1 MNGFWLFM
9 FGTTLLMPLTM
20 IGFGRF
26 FYKQAPKE
34 IQSTFG
40 YRTGRSMKSREA
52 WEFAHNYCG
61 KLWIVAGGIMLPV
74 SVVLMLLV
82 NGKDADVVGD
92 LGSAL
97 CLIHVAIMILSIIP
111 VEMAL
116 KRTFN
121 ENGERPK

>member
-40 YRTGRSMKSREA
+40 YRTGRSMKSRET

-61 KLWIVAGGIMLPV
+61 KLWIVAGEIMLPV

-121 ENGERPK
+121 ENGERLK

>member
-1 MNGFWLFM
+1 
-9 FGTTLLMPLTM
+9 
-20 IGFGRF
+20 
-26 FYKQAPKE
+26 
-34 IQSTFG
+34 
-40 YRTGRSMKSREA
+40 
-52 WEFAHNYCG
+52 
-61 KLWIVAGGIMLPV
+61 MLPV

-121 ENGERPK
+121 ENGERLK

>member
-1 MNGFWLFM
+1 
-9 FGTTLLMPLTM
+9 
-20 IGFGRF
+20 
-26 FYKQAPKE
+26 
-34 IQSTFG
+34 
-40 YRTGRSMKSREA
+40 
-52 WEFAHNYCG
+52 
-61 KLWIVAGGIMLPV
+61 
-74 SVVLMLLV
+74 MLLV